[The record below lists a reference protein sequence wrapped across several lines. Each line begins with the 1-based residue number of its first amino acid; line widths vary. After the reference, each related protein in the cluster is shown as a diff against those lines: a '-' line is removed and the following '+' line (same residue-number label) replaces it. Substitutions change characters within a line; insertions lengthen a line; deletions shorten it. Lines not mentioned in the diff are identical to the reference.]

1 MNGVDYDIDW
11 DCIEEIADDE
21 EVSELESEIYGNG
34 SLSEEVA

>member
-1 MNGVDYDIDW
+1 MNGVYEIDW

-21 EVSELESEIYGNG
+21 EISELESEIYGNG